1 MNGRFRQSS
10 ERVRDAGR
18 RRDRDRDR
26 DTADL
31 WRNRAFLASVKA

>member
-1 MNGRFRQSS
+1 MNRWFRLSS

-18 RRDRDRDR
+18 RRDRNRDR

-31 WRNRAFLASVKA
+31 GRNRAFLVSVKA